1 MSRIYTNTNS
11 IAAQTSLRANQ
22 MDLNTRLAR
31 LSSGLRIKAGKDDPA
46 GLIASETLRSEMAGI
61 EQAISNSQR
70 AGSVI
75 STAEGALNEVNALLL
90 DIKSLINNSANE
102 GGLAPE
108 EIEANQDQIDSAIG
122 SIDRIANSTQFE
134 GVKLL
139 DGNMGFTTED
149 VDDSEIA
156 DLRINEVRFGTASS
170 VTATIETQTAA
181 ETGQLLWSADGASDT
196 LSQDTTIEVKGNK
209 GVEVFSFGAGT
220 AMTSMAA
227 AINQATDVT
236 GVAAAV
242 SSDIRGNGVDGLV
255 FTSSDYGAKQFVSV
269 EEVSDGTSF
278 EANLL
283 DIDDNAATRDAG
295 VDAVVTVNGVT
306 AVAEGLDI
314 KVGGPNLWFEA
325 RLDADNMNEADD
337 TTTFTV
343 TGGGAKFQLGQDV
356 NAQQQ
361 SIVGIQSVA
370 SHRLGNASEGYLRDI
385 ITGGADSILG
395 ANYQDADEIVDVAI
409 AQVAGLRG
417 RLGAFQKNTLES
429 TMNSLNV
436 ALENVTASESAIRD
450 ADFAKETAALT
461 RSQILTQAGTSVL
474 SIANSSPQNVL
485 ALLG

>member
-1 MSRIYTNTNS
+1 MSRIYTNVNS
-11 IAAQTSLRANQ
+11 IAAQTALRSNQ

-70 AGSVI
+70 ASSVI
-75 STAEGALNEVNALLL
+75 STAEGALNEVSALLL

-108 EIEANQDQIDSAIG
+108 EIKANQDQIDSAIA
-122 SIDRIANSTQFE
+122 SVDRIANSTQFE

-139 DGNMGFTTED
+139 DGNMDFITT
-149 VDDSEIA
+149 SA
-156 DLRINEVRFGTASS
+156 DASDITDLKINEVRFGTASS
-170 VTATIETQTAA
+170 VGATIKTQTVA
-181 ETGQLLWSADGASDT
+181 EKGKLLWEADGTANEA
-196 LSQDTTIEVKGNK
+196 LSQATTLEIKGNK
-209 GVEVFSFGAGT
+209 GVEVFSFGADT
-220 AMTSMAA
+220 AISAMAA

-236 GVAAAV
+236 GVSAEV
-242 SSDIRGNGVDGLV
+242 STDVLGGGLDGLV
-255 FTSSDYGAKQFVSV
+255 FASVDFGAKQFVSV
-269 EEVSDGTSF
+269 EKVNGADFATV
-278 EANLL
+278 L
-283 DIDDNAATRDAG
+283 DDAATAATRDAG

-314 KVGGPNLWFEA
+314 KVGGPSLWFEGKLA
-325 RLDADNMNEADD
+325 TAMNVADSS
-337 TTTFTV
+337 TTFTV

-370 SHRLGNASEGYLRDI
+370 AHRLGNAAEGYLRDI
-385 ITGGADSILG
+385 KAGGNESIIG
-395 ANYQDADEIVDVAI
+395 GNYQDANEIIDVAI
-409 AQVAGLRG
+409 AQVATMRG
-417 RLGAFQKNTLES
+417 RLGAFQKNTLDT

-461 RSQILTQAGTSVL
+461 RSQILVQAGTSVL